1 MLINSKELT
10 YMEFI
15 NQPHIKHLDEV
26 KKRYQYFVYGQLFAM
41 QRNTFLSRKSAGGG
55 GSDEEPVIEYKT
67 KLYLGG
73 TNAFRGEN

>member
-1 MLINSKELT
+1 MTNVRELSYKE
-10 YMEFI
+10 FS

-41 QRNTFLSRKSAGGG
+41 QRNTFLSRKSARGG

-73 TNAFRGEN
+73 TNG

>member
-15 NQPHIKHLDEV
+15 NQPHIKDLDEV

-41 QRNTFLSRKSAGGG
+41 QRNTFLSRKSARGG
-55 GSDEEPVIEYKT
+55 GSDEVEETVPYST
-67 KLYLGG
+67 LLFLGG
-73 TNAFRGEN
+73 N

>member
-1 MLINSKELT
+1 MLINGKELSYT
-10 YMEFI
+10 EFI

-55 GSDEEPVIEYKT
+55 LVEVEETVPYST
-67 KLYLGG
+67 LLFLGG
-73 TNAFRGEN
+73 N